1 MAPRLT
7 AGYRRP
13 WPSAPP
19 VTEPVGAEVAEA
31 CRPGRAP
38 ATGVRRATLRPFE
51 VTEDVL
57 GLDDRQAGAVG
68 LLAVPAPLL
77 TVVETVPPP
86 VAAPAAVSLGM
97 SGFTMLVLR
106 RETDLPLTISGMI
119 VPVVV
124 FTGFGIAVLVHRYTT
139 FSLVESA
146 LGLGLVLFSLVFAK
160 RMIAPEP

>member
-1 MAPRLT
+1 MRRLT
-7 AGYRRP
+7 VALF
-13 WPSAPP
+13 
-19 VTEPVGAEVAEA
+19 VT
-31 CRPGRAP
+31 
-38 ATGVRRATLRPFE
+38 
-51 VTEDVL
+51 L
-57 GLDDRQAGAVG
+57 GLVAVGVAGQAGVVG

-77 TVVETVPPP
+77 TVAETVPLP
-86 VAAPAAVSLGM
+86 VVAPAAVSLGM

>member
-1 MAPRLT
+1 MRRLT
-7 AGYRRP
+7 VALF
-13 WPSAPP
+13 
-19 VTEPVGAEVAEA
+19 VT
-31 CRPGRAP
+31 
-38 ATGVRRATLRPFE
+38 
-51 VTEDVL
+51 L
-57 GLDDRQAGAVG
+57 GLVAAGVAGQAGAVG

-77 TVVETVPPP
+77 TVVETVPLP

>member
-1 MAPRLT
+1 MRRLT
-7 AGYRRP
+7 VALF
-13 WPSAPP
+13 
-19 VTEPVGAEVAEA
+19 VT
-31 CRPGRAP
+31 
-38 ATGVRRATLRPFE
+38 
-51 VTEDVL
+51 L
-57 GLDDRQAGAVG
+57 GLVAAGVAGQAGAVG
-68 LLAVPAPLL
+68 LLGVPAPLL
-77 TVVETVPPP
+77 TVVETVPLP

>member
-1 MAPRLT
+1 MRRLT
-7 AGYRRP
+7 A
-13 WPSAPP
+13 ALF
-19 VTEPVGAEVAEA
+19 VT
-31 CRPGRAP
+31 
-38 ATGVRRATLRPFE
+38 
-51 VTEDVL
+51 L
-57 GLDDRQAGAVG
+57 GLVAVGVAGQAGVVG

-77 TVVETVPPP
+77 TLVETVPLP

-106 RETDLPLTISGMI
+106 RETDLPLIISGMI

-124 FTGFGIAVLVHRYTT
+124 FTGFGIAVLMHRYTT

-160 RMIAPEP
+160 RMLAPEP

>member
-1 MAPRLT
+1 MRRLT
-7 AGYRRP
+7 A
-13 WPSAPP
+13 ALF
-19 VTEPVGAEVAEA
+19 VT
-31 CRPGRAP
+31 
-38 ATGVRRATLRPFE
+38 
-51 VTEDVL
+51 L
-57 GLDDRQAGAVG
+57 GLVAVGVAGQAGVVG

-77 TVVETVPPP
+77 TLVETVPLP

-124 FTGFGIAVLVHRYTT
+124 FTGFGIAVLMHRYTT

>member
-1 MAPRLT
+1 MRRLT
-7 AGYRRP
+7 VALF
-13 WPSAPP
+13 
-19 VTEPVGAEVAEA
+19 VT
-31 CRPGRAP
+31 
-38 ATGVRRATLRPFE
+38 
-51 VTEDVL
+51 L
-57 GLDDRQAGAVG
+57 GLVAVGVAGQAGVVG

-77 TVVETVPPP
+77 TVAETVPLP
-86 VAAPAAVSLGM
+86 VVAPAAVSLGM

-124 FTGFGIAVLVHRYTT
+124 FTRFGIAVLMHRYTT